1 MLPTYRVVAL
11 VVDVFMD
18 KSLEPKQNTSNH
30 LSSKTGNLDTCE
42 KMNLMVQEGF
52 PPTNLWQYRNPAS
65 LTMQH

>member
-18 KSLEPKQNTSNH
+18 KSLELKQHFYH

-42 KMNLMVQEGF
+42 KMNLMVQGGF
-52 PPTNLWQYRNPAS
+52 PP
-65 LTMQH
+65 H